1 MNELDTMRIALKK
14 FFAEKGLSQTK
25 IAEMVGTSQQT
36 VCGLLS
42 NRNFGKRTA
51 QKWCEVFGFNPAWL
65 ITGEGEMFYADKER
79 KVAAQPV
86 DQQQQPTI
94 ATATSKMIV
103 ELGANAVATQILELV
118 QNGELYTRTQVLK
131 LEDKINQ
138 QEKTIN
144 ELNREIG
151 SLRAQLHQ
159 CSVPT
164 VKKET
169 TNKPEL

>member
-14 FFAEKGLSQTK
+14 FFADKGMPQTK
-25 IAEMVGTSQQT
+25 IAELVGTSQQT
-36 VCGLLS
+36 VSGLLT

-51 QKWCEVFGFNPAWL
+51 QKWCEVFGLNPAWL
-65 ITGEGEMFYADKER
+65 ITGEGEMFMADKER
-79 KVAAQPV
+79 KATEAHKQPMKTTSHT
-86 DQQQQPTI
+86 PI
-94 ATATSKMIV
+94 TSKTIV

-118 QNGELYTRTQVLK
+118 QNGELYTKTQVAK
-131 LEDKINQ
+131 LEDKIAQ

-159 CSVPT
+159 CNVPA
-164 VKKET
+164 KET
-169 TNKPEL
+169 KNNSEL

>member
-1 MNELDTMRIALKK
+1 MNELDAMRIALRKY
-14 FFAEKGLSQTK
+14 FAERNLSQTK
-25 IAEMVGTSQQT
+25 IAEMVGVTQQT

-51 QKWCEVFGFNPAWL
+51 QKWFEVFGFNPAWL
-65 ITGEGEMFYADKER
+65 ITGQGEMFMGDRER
-79 KVAAQPV
+79 KAHSEKA
-86 DQQQQPTI
+86 
-94 ATATSKMIV
+94 ATANASPITSKTIV

-118 QNGELYTRTQVLK
+118 QNGELYTKTQVEK
-131 LEDKINQ
+131 LEEKISQ

-159 CSVPT
+159 CDIT
-164 VKKET
+164 TKE
-169 TNKPEL
+169 K

>member
-1 MNELDTMRIALKK
+1 MFEEISTMRTALKK
-14 FFAEKGLSQTK
+14 FFADNGLSQTK
-25 IAEMVGTSQQT
+25 VAEMLGTSQQT
-36 VCGLLS
+36 VSELLS

-65 ITGEGEMFYADKER
+65 ITGQGEMFMVDKER
-79 KVAAQPV
+79 KAHSAKVTTSNTSP
-86 DQQQQPTI
+86 I
-94 ATATSKMIV
+94 TSKTIV

-118 QNGELYTRTQVLK
+118 QNGELYTKTQVEK
-131 LEDKINQ
+131 LEEKISQ

-159 CSVPT
+159 CDIT
-164 VKKET
+164 TKE
-169 TNKPEL
+169 K

>member
-1 MNELDTMRIALKK
+1 MNELDAMRIALRN
-14 FFAEKGLSQTK
+14 FFAAKNLSQTK
-25 IAEMVGTSQQT
+25 IAEMVGVSQQT

-65 ITGEGEMFYADKER
+65 ITGQGEMFMADRER
-79 KVAAQPV
+79 KANCEK
-86 DQQQQPTI
+86 T
-94 ATATSKMIV
+94 TANASPITSKTIV

-118 QNGELYTRTQVLK
+118 QNGELYTKTQVEK
-131 LEDKINQ
+131 LEEKISQ

-159 CSVPT
+159 CDIT
-164 VKKET
+164 TKE
-169 TNKPEL
+169 K

>member
-14 FFAEKGLSQTK
+14 FFADKGLSQTK

-36 VCGLLS
+36 VSGLLS

-51 QKWCEVFGFNPAWL
+51 QKWCEVFGLNPAYL
-65 ITGEGEMFYADKER
+65 ITGEGEMLMADKER
-79 KVAAQPV
+79 KTVCHQPNAN
-86 DQQQQPTI
+86 DQSQQQPI
-94 ATATSKMIV
+94 TSKMIV

-118 QNGELYTRTQVLK
+118 QNGELYTKTQVKK
-131 LEDKINQ
+131 LEDKISQ

-164 VKKET
+164 NKEPI
-169 TNKPEL
+169 NNSEI

>member
-1 MNELDTMRIALKK
+1 MNELDAMRIALRN
-14 FFAEKGLSQTK
+14 FFAGKNLSQTK
-25 IAEMVGTSQQT
+25 IAEMVGVSQQT

-65 ITGEGEMFYADKER
+65 ITGQGEMFMADRER
-79 KVAAQPV
+79 KANCEK
-86 DQQQQPTI
+86 
-94 ATATSKMIV
+94 ATANASPITSKTIV
-103 ELGANAVATQILELV
+103 ELGANAVAKQILELV
-118 QNGELYTRTQVLK
+118 QNGELYTKTQVEK
-131 LEDKINQ
+131 LEEKISQ

-159 CSVPT
+159 CDIT
-164 VKKET
+164 TKE
-169 TNKPEL
+169 K